1 VLFNNQSVLERIT
14 MEDLTK
20 AAVSVSPRRALVIDD
35 EFTIRLALRRFFTQ
49 MGWSVD
55 EAANGE
61 SGFSLIVLDARQTDV
76 PPYDIIISDLRM
88 PGLNGIELHDRVKVM
103 APQMLSHLIF
113 STGDIVSEE
122 AANFVRTSECLVL
135 QKPFELS
142 ALRETIEEMMQRRE
156 TRPQRALPTAET
168 DTTA

>member
-1 VLFNNQSVLERIT
+1 MAQH
-14 MEDLTK
+14 
-20 AAVSVSPRRALVIDD
+20 RALVIDD
-35 EFTIRLALRRFFTQ
+35 EFTIRLALRRFFTR

-61 SGFSLIVLDARQTDV
+61 SGYSMIVLDARQADV
-76 PPYDIIISDLRM
+76 APYDIIISDLRM
-88 PGLNGIELHDRVKVM
+88 PGLNGIELHDRLKAT
-103 APQMLSHLIF
+103 APAILPHLIF

-142 ALRETIEEMMQRRE
+142 ALRQKIEEIVSLHGP
-156 TRPQRALPTAET
+156 RPNDGLPTA
-168 DTTA
+168 

>member
-1 VLFNNQSVLERIT
+1 

-20 AAVSVSPRRALVIDD
+20 AAASVSPHRALVIDD
-35 EFTIRLALRRFFTQ
+35 EFTIRLALRRFFTR

-55 EAANGE
+55 EASNGE
-61 SGFSLIVLDARQTDV
+61 SGYSLIVLDAHQKDV

-88 PGLNGIELHDRVKVM
+88 PGLNGIELHDRVKEM
-103 APQMLSHLIF
+103 APEMLSHLIF

-142 ALRETIEEMMQRRE
+142 ALRETIEEMIQRRGA
-156 TRPQRALPTAET
+156 RPEKVVPTTET
-168 DTTA
+168 DTRA

>member
-1 VLFNNQSVLERIT
+1 

-20 AAVSVSPRRALVIDD
+20 AAASVAQRRALVIDD
-35 EFTIRLALRRFFTQ
+35 EFTIRLALRRFFTR

-61 SGFSLIVLDARQTDV
+61 SGYSMIVLDARQGDV
-76 PPYDIIISDLRM
+76 PPYDVIISDLRM

-103 APQMLSHLIF
+103 APQMLPHLIF

-142 ALRETIEEMMQRRE
+142 ALRETIEQMMRSRHAAAE
-156 TRPQRALPTAET
+156 SVVPTAER
-168 DTTA
+168 DTKA